1 MTEQKEVYLI
11 VYDHPGS
18 DCPLPHA
25 FYFGSLEE
33 SEAALGDFV
42 SGTVTLVRG
51 ITVER
56 REVGLYPEV
65 A

>member
-11 VYDHPGS
+11 IYDHPGS
-18 DCPLPHA
+18 DCCLPHA
-25 FYFGSLEE
+25 FYFDSLEE
-33 SEAALGDFV
+33 SQIALGDFAG
-42 SGTVTLVRG
+42 GTVTLIKG

-65 A
+65 V